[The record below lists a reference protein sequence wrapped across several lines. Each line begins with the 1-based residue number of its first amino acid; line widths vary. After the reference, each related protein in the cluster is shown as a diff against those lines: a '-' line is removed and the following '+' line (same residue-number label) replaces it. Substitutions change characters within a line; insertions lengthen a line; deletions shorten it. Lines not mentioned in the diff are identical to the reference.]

1 MNNSA
6 GSFLNYKIK
15 LSREVRAL
23 ISVLVMFAASLLFFA
38 GVFRA
43 YQPVLASDMQKAA
56 EQALQRQ
63 FAARSSMVGGET
75 LRMLSDT
82 ELLEGI
88 SEVYGTESGAVV
100 TRVTARGFE
109 SDITLDVGVGAD
121 GAVSGISVIS
131 HGETPDKGGQ
141 ALLEEYLSTYIGA
154 EDPAAVD
161 VYSGATYTSHGVQ
174 DAVSRAI
181 NQYKLVNGIEFE
193 RELTDEQIIDAFM
206 EEVFA
211 APFEEVECEKL
222 DMVNAVYKTEGGYG
236 FFVQKDGYFEGL
248 PVKLLVCTD
257 NSGIVRKVKVI
268 SQSETPG
275 NGDNAFTDAYLFF
288 YEGDSMFLPG
298 FSMPGM
304 PATQIDMISGATHS
318 CMSVYTLVDAAMKQF
333 RALP

>member
-1 MNNSA
+1 MENSA
-6 GSFLNYKIK
+6 GSFLNYKVR
-15 LSREVRAL
+15 LNREVRAL
-23 ISVLVMFAASLLFFA
+23 LSTLIMFGASLLFFT
-38 GVFRA
+38 GIFKA

-56 EQALQRQ
+56 ELALQRQ
-63 FAARSSMVGGET
+63 VAARSSMVGGET
-75 LRMLSDT
+75 LQMLSDA
-82 ELLEGI
+82 ELLEGV

-109 SDITLDVGVGAD
+109 SDITLDIGIGAD

-141 ALLEEYLSTYIGA
+141 ALMEEYLSTYIGA
-154 EDPAAVD
+154 EVASAVD
-161 VYSGATYTSHGVQ
+161 VYSGATYTSQGVQ
-174 DAVSRAI
+174 DAVNRAI

-193 RELTDEQIIDAFM
+193 REMTDEQTVAAFM

-211 APFEEVECEKL
+211 SPFEEVACEKL

-248 PVKLLVCTD
+248 PIKLLVCTD
-257 NSGIVRKVKVI
+257 NNGIVKKVKVI
-268 SQSETPG
+268 SQSETPD
-275 NGDNAFTDAYLFF
+275 NGANAFTDAYLFF

-318 CMSVYTLVDAAMKQF
+318 CMSIYTLVDAAMKQF